1 MTEDGGQKTN
11 VVPSLMPILEVHKL
25 TKSFGVTRAV
35 DDVSFTLEENEIFAL
50 LGPSGCGKSTLLALI
65 AGLERPEAGEL
76 RWQGK
81 SLDQVPA
88 HRRNFGLMFQDYLLF
103 PHQNVA
109 QNVGFGLK
117 MQGQTKAKIAAGV
130 KEALQLVGMEG
141 FENRDV
147 NTLSGGEQ
155 QRVALAR
162 ALAPHPRLL
171 MLDEPLGAL
180 DRPLRERLL
189 EELRLILRRLHQT
202 ALYVTHDQ
210 EEAFALA
217 DRVAIMHAGRLVQVG
232 PPAEVYRR
240 PASRFVAEFLGFK
253 NILQGQ
259 VQLKDQETL
268 IVTEIGEIKAG
279 GATDAPER
287 VGQVAQ
293 ILLRPDGAAV
303 AEEEDFQIVGR
314 VVEKSFRGSRNIV
327 RLEASGLRLTFEF
340 PSSQSL
346 PEVGER
352 LPLRLKPDAV
362 HFLA

>member
-1 MTEDGGQKTN
+1 
-11 VVPSLMPILEVHKL
+11 MPALEVSFL
-25 TKSFGVTRAV
+25 AKSFGSTRAV
-35 DDVSFTLEENEIFAL
+35 DEVSFAVADGETLAL
-50 LGPSGCGKSTLLALI
+50 LGPSGCGKSTLLTLI
-65 AGLERPEAGEL
+65 AGLETPETGDV
-76 RWQGK
+76 RWQDH
-81 SLDQVPA
+81 SLVQVPA

-103 PHQNVA
+103 PHQTVA

-117 MQGQTKAKIAAGV
+117 MQGQTKAKITAGV
-130 KEALQLVGMEG
+130 QEALRLVGMEG

-162 ALAPHPRLL
+162 AVAPRPRLL

-189 EELRLILRRLHQT
+189 EELHLILRRLQQT
-202 ALYVTHDQ
+202 AIYVTHDQ
-210 EEAFALA
+210 EEAFAIA

-232 PPAEVYRR
+232 TPAEVYTH

-259 VQLKDQETL
+259 VQAKGQQTV
-268 IVTEIGEIKAG
+268 IVTEIGEIKLE
-279 GATDAPER
+279 ATDAQHR
-287 VGQVAQ
+287 SGQVAQ
-293 ILLRPDGAAV
+293 ILLRPDGAIV
-303 AEEEDFQIVGR
+303 AEDGVSQIAGQI
-314 VVEKSFRGSRNIV
+314 VEKSFRGSRNIA
-327 RLEASGLRLTFEF
+327 RIDAGGLRLTFEF
-340 PSSQSL
+340 PSSQAL

-362 HFLA
+362 HFLT

>member
-1 MTEDGGQKTN
+1 MRTI
-11 VVPSLMPILEVHKL
+11 PALEVNAL
-25 TKSFGVTRAV
+25 TKSFGPTRAV
-35 DDVSFTLEENEIFAL
+35 DEVSFAVADGETLAL

-65 AGLERPEAGEL
+65 AGLETPEAGDV
-76 RWQGK
+76 RWQGH
-81 SLDQVPA
+81 SLVRVPV

-117 MQGQTKAKIAAGV
+117 MQGQAKAKVTAGV
-130 KEALQLVGMEG
+130 QEALRLVGMEG
-141 FENRDV
+141 FESRDV

-162 ALAPHPRLL
+162 ALAPRPRLL

-189 EELRLILRRLHQT
+189 EELRLILRRLQQT
-202 ALYVTHDQ
+202 AIYVTHDQ
-210 EEAFALA
+210 EEAFAIA
-217 DRVAIMHAGRLVQVG
+217 DRVAIMQAGRLVQVG
-232 PPAEVYRR
+232 TPAEVYTH

-259 VQLKDQETL
+259 VQPKGQKTV
-268 IVTEIGEIKAG
+268 IVTEIGEMEVGTI
-279 GATDAPER
+279 DAQRR

-293 ILLRPDGAAV
+293 ILLRPDGVMV
-303 AEEEDFQIVGR
+303 AEEEVFQIAGR
-314 VVEKSFRGSRNIV
+314 VVEKSFRGSRNIARIDAGGV
-327 RLEASGLRLTFEF
+327 RLTFEF
-340 PSSQSL
+340 PSSQAL

-362 HFLA
+362 HFLT

>member
-1 MTEDGGQKTN
+1 
-11 VVPSLMPILEVHKL
+11 MPTLEVNAL
-25 TKSFGVTRAV
+25 TKSFGPTRAV
-35 DDVSFTLEENEIFAL
+35 DEVSFAVADGETLAL

-65 AGLERPEAGEL
+65 AGLETPEAGDV
-76 RWQGK
+76 RWQGN
-81 SLDQVPA
+81 SLVQVPA

-103 PHQNVA
+103 PHQTVA

-117 MQGQTKAKIAAGV
+117 MQGQTKAKITAGV
-130 KEALQLVGMEG
+130 QEALHLVGMEG

-162 ALAPHPRLL
+162 ALAPRPRLL

-189 EELRLILRRLHQT
+189 EELRLILSRLQQT
-202 ALYVTHDQ
+202 AIYVTHDQ
-210 EEAFALA
+210 EEAFAIA

-232 PPAEVYRR
+232 TPAEVYTH

-259 VQLKDQETL
+259 VQAKGQQTV
-268 IVTEIGEIKAG
+268 IVTEIGEIKVEA
-279 GATDAPER
+279 ANAQHWS
-287 VGQVAQ
+287 GQVVQ
-293 ILLRPDGAAV
+293 ILLRPDGAMV
-303 AEEEDFQIVGR
+303 AEDGVFQIVGR
-314 VVEKSFRGSRNIV
+314 LVEKSFRGSRNIA
-327 RLEASGLRLTFEF
+327 RIEAGGLRLTFEF
-340 PSSQSL
+340 PSSQAL

-352 LPLRLKPDAV
+352 LLLRLKPDAV
-362 HFLA
+362 HFLT

>member
-1 MTEDGGQKTN
+1 
-11 VVPSLMPILEVHKL
+11 LEA
-25 TKSFGVTRAV
+25 S
-35 DDVSFTLEENEIFAL
+35 EIFAL

-65 AGLERPEAGEL
+65 AGLETPETGDL
-76 RWQGK
+76 RWQDQ
-81 SLDQVPA
+81 SLARVPA
-88 HRRNFGLMFQDYLLF
+88 HRRGFGLMFQDYLLF

-117 MQGQTKAKIAAGV
+117 MQGQPKAKVTAGV
-130 KEALQLVGMEG
+130 EEALRLVSMEG
-141 FENRDV
+141 FESRDV

-162 ALAPHPRLL
+162 ALAPRPRLL

-189 EELRLILRRLHQT
+189 EELRLILRRLKQT
-202 ALYVTHDQ
+202 AIYVTHDQ
-210 EEAFALA
+210 EEAFAIA
-217 DRVAIMHAGRLVQVG
+217 DRVAIMQAGRLVQVG
-232 PPAEVYRR
+232 APAEVYAH

-259 VQLKDQETL
+259 VRPKGQETVV
-268 IVTEIGEIKAG
+268 VTEIGEIKISP
-279 GATDAPER
+279 TDTQLR
-287 VGQVAQ
+287 VSQVAQ
-293 ILLRPDGAAV
+293 ILLRPDGATV
-303 AEEEDFQIVGR
+303 ADEGAFEIAGR
-314 VVEKSFRGSRNIV
+314 LIEKSFRGSRALARI
-327 RLEASGLRLTFEF
+327 EASGLLLTFEF
-340 PSSQSL
+340 PSSQAL

>member
-1 MTEDGGQKTN
+1 
-11 VVPSLMPILEVHKL
+11 MPALEVHSL
-25 TKSFGVTRAV
+25 TKSFGPTRAV
-35 DDVSFTLEENEIFAL
+35 DSVSFALEESEIFAL

-65 AGLERPEAGEL
+65 AGLETPETGEV
-76 RWQGK
+76 RWQGN
-81 SLDQVPA
+81 SLAQVPA
-88 HRRNFGLMFQDYLLF
+88 HRRGFGLMFQDYLLF

-117 MQGQTKAKIAAGV
+117 MQGQAKTKIATDIQA
-130 KEALQLVGMEG
+130 ALRLVGLTG
-141 FENRDV
+141 FEHRDV

-162 ALAPHPRLL
+162 ALAPHPHLL

-189 EELRLILRRLHQT
+189 EELRLILRRLKQT

-232 PPAEVYRR
+232 TPAEVYTH

-259 VQLKDQETL
+259 VQPQGQATVV
-268 IVTEIGEIKAG
+268 VTEIGEIEVDVTA
-279 GATDAPER
+279 AHPR
-287 VGQVAQ
+287 IGQVAQ
-293 ILLRPDGAAV
+293 ILLRPDGAIV
-303 AEEEDFQIVGR
+303 AEEGDFQIVGR
-314 VVEKSFRGSRNIV
+314 VVEKSFRGSRAMARV
-327 RLEASGLRLTFEF
+327 DVSGWLLTFEF
-340 PSSQSL
+340 PNSQAL

-352 LPLRLKPDAV
+352 LPLHLKPDAV
-362 HFLA
+362 NFLA

>member
-1 MTEDGGQKTN
+1 
-11 VVPSLMPILEVHKL
+11 MPALEIQAL
-25 TKSFGVTRAV
+25 TKSFGLTRAV
-35 DDVSFTLEENEIFAL
+35 ESVSFTLEESEIFAL

-65 AGLERPEAGEL
+65 AGLETPDAGEL

-117 MQGQTKAKIAAGV
+117 MQGQTKTKIAAGV
-130 KEALQLVGMEG
+130 KEALQLVGMEE
-141 FENRDV
+141 FKNRDV

-162 ALAPHPRLL
+162 ALAPRPRLL

-210 EEAFALA
+210 EEAFAIA

-232 PPAEVYRR
+232 TPAEVYLR

-253 NILQGQ
+253 NILPGQ
-259 VQLKDQETL
+259 VQLKGQATL
-268 IVTEIGEIKAG
+268 LVTEIGEIKAG
-279 GATDAPER
+279 GAAAAPER

-293 ILLRPDGAAV
+293 ILLRPDGATV
-303 AEEEDFQIVGR
+303 AEEGAFQIAGR

-327 RLEASGLRLTFEF
+327 RVDVSGLMLTFEF
-340 PSSQSL
+340 PSSQAL

-352 LPLRLKPDAV
+352 LPLRLKPGAV

>member
-1 MTEDGGQKTN
+1 
-11 VVPSLMPILEVHKL
+11 MPALEVNTL
-25 TKSFGVTRAV
+25 TKSFGPTRAV
-35 DDVSFTLEENEIFAL
+35 EEVSFAVEDGETLAL

-65 AGLERPEAGEL
+65 AGLETPEAGDV
-76 RWQGK
+76 RWQGN
-81 SLDQVPA
+81 SLIQVPA

-103 PHQNVA
+103 PHQTVA

-117 MQGQTKAKIAAGV
+117 MHGHTKAKITARV
-130 KEALQLVGMEG
+130 QEALRLVGMEG

-162 ALAPHPRLL
+162 ALAPRPRLL

-189 EELRLILRRLHQT
+189 EELRLILRRLKQT
-202 ALYVTHDQ
+202 AIYVTHDQ
-210 EEAFALA
+210 EEAFAIA

-232 PPAEVYRR
+232 TPAEVYTH

-253 NILQGQ
+253 NILEGQ
-259 VQLKDQETL
+259 IQSKGQTTVV
-268 IVTEIGEIKAG
+268 VTEIGEIPVGTVSAQ
-279 GATDAPER
+279 DR
-287 VGQVAQ
+287 VGQVTQ
-293 ILLRPDGAAV
+293 ILLRPDGAIV
-303 AEEEDFQIVGR
+303 TEEGVFQIAGR
-314 VVEKSFRGSRNIV
+314 LVEKSFRGSRNMARIDTG
-327 RLEASGLRLTFEF
+327 GLTLTFEF

-352 LPLRLKPDAV
+352 LLLRLKPDAV
-362 HFLA
+362 HFLT